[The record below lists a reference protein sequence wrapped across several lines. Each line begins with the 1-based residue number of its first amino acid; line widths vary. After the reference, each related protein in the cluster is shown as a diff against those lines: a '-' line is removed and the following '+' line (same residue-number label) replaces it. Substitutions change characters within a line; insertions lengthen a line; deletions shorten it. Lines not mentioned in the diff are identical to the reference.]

1 MVRALLVD
9 MMGVLV
15 RDPYLEAL
23 RAATGLDEVAAH
35 RFKDPTCWPLFEVAE
50 IDEAEFVRRF
60 FGPAPGAPA
69 LDVDAFN
76 AARRAGYRLLPG
88 MRELIGSLEGRVER
102 YVASNYPVWV
112 EELRRRFRLDDWFEG
127 VYASHHLG
135 VRKPDP
141 AFFARLLERIG
152 HEPGDCLFVDD
163 REANCAAAERFGIAA
178 HRFGDVPG
186 LRRALAARGL
196 VASP

>member
-1 MVRALLVD
+1 MVRALLLD

-15 RDPYLEAL
+15 RDPYREAL
-23 RAATGLDEVAAH
+23 QAATGVDELTAQ

-60 FGPAPGAPA
+60 FAPAPGAPA
-69 LDVDAFN
+69 LDVEAFH
-76 AARRAGYRLLPG
+76 ATRRRGYRLLPG
-88 MRELIGSLEGRVER
+88 MRELVGGLEGRVER

-112 EELRRRFRLDDWFEG
+112 EELRSRFRFDDWFEG

-163 REANCAAAERFGIAA
+163 REANCAAAARCGIPA
-178 HRFGDVPG
+178 HHFVDAVG

-196 VASP
+196 VAST